1 MAKQPMDYLRS
12 RKQKVSRD
20 VWVPY
25 DSNDADE
32 IQRLEGEL
40 ADAQERTRDNPRDT
54 DAQDKVAALK
64 AELEDLREELKPNC
78 AHFVVRSLGRKEYDD
93 LQDAY
98 PPTKEQVSDGKK
110 QGVGV
115 PAFNPDTFPPA
126 ILGASLALVV
136 EEAGEDGAGQV
147 EVPFTEEQAI
157 ELWNSEEW
165 NQAEIMGLFT
175 VCLEVNNQRR
185 VMNLG
190 NASR

>member
-98 PPTKEQVSDGKK
+98 PPVRSRSRSPRSRRSSSGTPRSGTRPRSWVSS
-110 QGVGV
+110 
-115 PAFNPDTFPPA
+115 P
-126 ILGASLALVV
+126 S
-136 EEAGEDGAGQV
+136 
-147 EVPFTEEQAI
+147 
-157 ELWNSEEW
+157 
-165 NQAEIMGLFT
+165 
-175 VCLEVNNQRR
+175 
-185 VMNLG
+185 
-190 NASR
+190 ASR